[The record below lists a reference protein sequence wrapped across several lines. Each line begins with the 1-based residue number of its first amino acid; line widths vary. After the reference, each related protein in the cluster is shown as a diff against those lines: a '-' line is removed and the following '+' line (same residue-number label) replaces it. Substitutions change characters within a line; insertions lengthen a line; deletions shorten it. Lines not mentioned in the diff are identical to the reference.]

1 MENKSGSKKNLVSDK
16 SKPWYRHPTFGIVVM
31 LGSLFIWF
39 GSSLYI
45 TSQLE
50 IKPKLLIL
58 RSEGCAYL
66 QLHNIQIK
74 PYPIEH
80 TCSAEVPLTKNGT
93 IYASDEI
100 QLVVHDSQIVAVE
113 PLPDLPWTPRQ
124 HRLAIYL
131 AVGSAVLIGIFAS
144 MFVLF

>member
-1 MENKSGSKKNLVSDK
+1 MGNKSGGKKYLVSDK
-16 SKPWYRHPTFGIVVM
+16 SKPWYIHPTFGLAVM

-39 GSSLYI
+39 GSALYI
-45 TSQLE
+45 TSQLN

-66 QLHNIQIK
+66 QLHNIQTK

-80 TCSAEVPLTKNGT
+80 TCSAEVPLTENGP

-113 PLPDLPWTPRQ
+113 PLPDRPWTPRQ

-131 AVGSAVLIGIFAS
+131 AVGSAVLIGIMATTLI
-144 MFVLF
+144 LF